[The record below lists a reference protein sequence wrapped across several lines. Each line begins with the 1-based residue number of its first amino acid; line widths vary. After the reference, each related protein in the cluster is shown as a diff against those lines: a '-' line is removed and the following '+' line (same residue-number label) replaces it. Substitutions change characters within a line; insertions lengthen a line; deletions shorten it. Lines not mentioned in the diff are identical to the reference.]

1 MLDRARSR
9 QLKNKNKNNLCVCVC
24 ACAPTCHTQVRFLSH
39 HKPLCVCVCVC
50 VCVATCHTQSVS
62 FHTTKQSHSFH
73 TTKQSHSFHITK
85 QSHSFHTTKQSHSFH
100 ITKQSHS
107 FHITK
112 RSHIFTP
119 AEGGGPRT
127 QKLRPPWWMESQ
139 GCQGFLQIEPIIG
152 QNIALYARPAVSWD
166 FSAPKS
172 HPPRFIQ
179 LHFPHHFFRS

>member
-1 MLDRARSR
+1 MCECA
-9 QLKNKNKNNLCVCVC
+9 CVC
-24 ACAPTCHTQVRFLSH
+24 A
-39 HKPLCVCVCVC
+39 CVCVC

-62 FHTTKQSHSFH
+62 FHT
-73 TTKQSHSFHITK
+73 TK

-152 QNIALYARPAVSWD
+152 QNIALHARPAVSWD

-172 HPPRFIQ
+172 HPLRFIQ
-179 LHFPHHFFRS
+179 LHFPPPLFPIIKVECVWTHS